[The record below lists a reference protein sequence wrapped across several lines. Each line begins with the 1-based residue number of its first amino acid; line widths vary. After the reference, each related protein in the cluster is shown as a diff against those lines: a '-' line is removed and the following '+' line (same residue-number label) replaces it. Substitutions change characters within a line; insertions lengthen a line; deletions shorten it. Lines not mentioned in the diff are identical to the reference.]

1 MSRQHGKDCHIIYQV
16 HSVLMTK
23 PLKMLNACPELWVGA
38 CEVWGFP
45 PLPGTVRFACQGNDS
60 LAREDHGV
68 LWLSLEEGDSRR
80 VLHA

>member
-1 MSRQHGKDCHIIYQV
+1 MSSNATG
-16 HSVLMTK
+16 SVFGVRGLMTK
-23 PLKMLNACPELWVGA
+23 ALKMLDACPEQNQQVGA
-38 CEVWGFP
+38 CEVRSFL